1 MVLEELQLLRLV
13 RAFAKVKDRK
23 KRQDFVEQIEAMA
36 EKEQQPEFK
45 PAS

>member
-1 MVLEELQLLRLV
+1 MGSLCRFEID
-13 RAFAKVKDRK
+13 AKDRK

-36 EKEQQPEFK
+36 DKEAQPEFK